1 MSSVLGKFQIVFRT
15 AGFAKA
21 YVSTTGNAP
30 FVLTS
35 GKKVIYAA
43 TTGNSPI
50 VLTSGNKTSFFQ
62 TTSSWPIVK
71 TPGAAVAF
79 VVTPNPNPI
88 KDLVPKE
95 GTLEFT
101 GDYYTIINVPDN
113 TGDYDAA
120 TNPGGYNILPLPY
133 NQYRPYRENVSLWT
147 VYKIWDVY
155 GDNTQTPDAQAE
167 AADVPYLYPL
177 TLPTEEINE
186 EDVVIKGIYEI
197 ILIAAPKFN
206 QSDSGGTYA
215 SESATEETA
224 YVVTGTDTLFTSL
237 ATNDY
242 LYFFDASTGGM
253 LLMEQVLKVF
263 TDTLVALNATASNT
277 PASGETP
284 KLYGSTTPIS
294 LTPSSGTAS
303 SLTTGIYYNVFGT
316 GTDFSNFS
324 GDQYIYYIDSVT
336 NDYVYLGQFFKL
348 VNPGQFNL
356 YNKNENASPITGDLV
371 LSSTP
376 QLASVINSNGTYD
389 TSVGTSIFGIGTDF
403 ITKFTAGQTLYYQD
417 AVTGLLYDVA
427 VIDSIVSETELVLQS
442 LPVNTPTNGDRL
454 YASDDASIALTSS
467 GGTFSSISGE
477 NTYYTLTA
485 NGGSFNTFSV
495 ADYVYIVSPE
505 GVYSE
510 LGQLIRIESND
521 VINFYNVQD
530 IQVNEGDFVV
540 SSGGTALALIDLAGN
555 FEQYD
560 ENAYYNVEGTGT
572 TFLTTAEPEQYLF
585 YLDSV
590 TGKYVLMGQ
599 IYQVFDDTNVWLYN
613 VPTGSVTTSDTLFT
627 SYSLNT
633 STANYADYI
642 GVTNLYDIAKEL
654 PDWYV
659 TSVGIMVD
667 DEVVNCLARMRYE
680 FLQEVMCGKCP
691 EGYLST
697 YAIYVG
703 MLNAMEI
710 QDWPT
715 AIDFYN
721 SLKTICREEMNG
733 SSCGC

>member
-1 MSSVLGKFQIVFRT
+1 MSSINGKFQVVFRT
-15 AGFAKA
+15 SGFAKA
-21 YVSTTGNAP
+21 YVSTTGSTP
-30 FVLTS
+30 FVLSS

-43 TTGNSPI
+43 TTGNTPI
-50 VLTSGNKTSFFQ
+50 VLTSGKKTSFFQ

-79 VVTPNPNPI
+79 VVTPNPNPT
-88 KDLVPKE
+88 KDLVPKI

-101 GDYYTIINVPDN
+101 GDYTIINVPDA
-113 TGDYDAA
+113 TGDYNSSS
-120 TNPGGYNILPLPY
+120 NPGGYNVLPSPF
-133 NQYRPYRENVSLWT
+133 NPYRPYRENVSLWT

-155 GDNTQTPDAQAE
+155 GDKTQTPDAQAQ
-167 AADVPYLYPL
+167 ADDVPYLYPL
-177 TLPTEEINE
+177 SLPTEQVDET
-186 EDVVIKGIYEI
+186 DVVIKGIYEI

-206 QSDSGGTYA
+206 ASDSGGMYA
-215 SESATEETA
+215 SESGSQETA
-224 YVVTGTDTLFTSL
+224 YVVTGTDTLFTNLS
-237 ATNDY
+237 ATNY

-253 LLMEQVLKVF
+253 LLMGQVLKVF
-263 TDTLVALNATASNT
+263 TDTLVALDATASNT

-284 KLYGSTTPIS
+284 KLYGSATSVS

-303 SLTTGIYYNVFGT
+303 SLTTGIYYDVIGT
-316 GTDFSNFS
+316 GTDFSTFS
-324 GDQYIYYIDSVT
+324 QDQYIYYIDSVT
-336 NDYVYLGQFFKL
+336 NDYVYLGQFFNI
-348 VNPGQFNL
+348 VTPTQFNL
-356 YNKNENASPITGDLV
+356 YNKNENASPTMGDLV
-371 LSSTP
+371 LSSAP
-376 QLASVINSNGTYD
+376 QLASVINSNGTFD
-389 TSVGTSIFGIGTDF
+389 NIVANTITGTGTDF
-403 ITKFTAGQTLYYQD
+403 TKFTAGQTLYYQD
-417 AVTGLLYDVA
+417 AATGLLYDVA
-427 VIDSIVSETELVLQS
+427 VIDAIISETELTIAS
-442 LPVNTPTNGDRL
+442 LPVNTPVLGDRL
-454 YASDDASIALTSS
+454 YASDDASISLTSS
-467 GGTFSSISGE
+467 GGTFDSISGE

-485 NGGSFNTFSV
+485 NGGSFNTFNI

-505 GVYSE
+505 GAYNE
-510 LGQLIRIESND
+510 LGQVVRVESND

-540 SSGGTALALIDLAGN
+540 SSGGTALSLINVAGN

-572 TFLTTAEPEQYLF
+572 TFLTTAEPQQYLF

-590 TGKYVLMGQ
+590 TGSYVQMGQ
-599 IYQVFDDTNVWLYN
+599 IYQVFDNTNVWLYN
-613 VPTGSVTTSDTLFT
+613 APTGSATTSDTLFT
-627 SYSLNT
+627 SYSQDT
-633 STANYADYI
+633 TTANYADYI
-642 GVTNLYDIAKEL
+642 GVSNLYDIAKEL

-667 DEVVNCLARMRYE
+667 DDVVNCLARMRYE

-691 EGYLST
+691 EGYLNT

-703 MLNAMEI
+703 MLSAMEI

-721 SLKTICREEMNG
+721 KLKTICREEMNG